1 MKKLL
6 LPILVVVVALLSS
19 CIGIESQITLQ
30 NDGSGTLLLNYRVS
44 RLMKNLDVA
53 KSDWHL
59 PLPVS
64 REDFQRTVDSI
75 SGLKLL
81 SLAQREDERDVLID
95 ARLAFTGVQAIN
107 SLGKEGQIE
116 LSLSNEGDLH
126 VFRQQIYRGRG
137 LEQISPESLQM
148 IQTFFEGYELSYRV
162 TAPAAIKRHSLG
174 ELSPDQRSVIYKTSV
189 ADLLK
194 SGEKQ
199 VLEVDW

>member
-6 LPILVVVVALLSS
+6 LPIMAAVLLSS
-19 CIGIESQITLQ
+19 CIGIDSQIALQ
-30 NDGSGTLLLNYRVS
+30 NDGSGTLLLSYRIS
-44 RLMKNLDVA
+44 QLMKNLDVA
-53 KSDWHL
+53 KSDRHL

-75 SGLKLL
+75 PGLKLL
-81 SLAQREDERDVLID
+81 SLSQREDERDVLID

-107 SLGKEGQIE
+107 NLGKEGQIE
-116 LSLSNEGDLH
+116 LSFSNEGDLH

-137 LEQISPESLQM
+137 MEEISPESLQM

-162 TAPAAIKRHSLG
+162 TAPAAIKKYSLG
-174 ELSPDQRSVIYKTSV
+174 ELSEDQRSVSYKTSV

-199 VLEVDW
+199 VLEVAW

>member
-6 LPILVVVVALLSS
+6 LPILAMVLLSS
-19 CIGIESQITLQ
+19 CIGIDSQISLQ
-30 NDGSGTLLLNYRVS
+30 NDGSGTLLLNYRIS
-44 RLMKNLDVA
+44 QLMKNLDVA

-95 ARLAFTGVQAIN
+95 ARLGFTGVQAIN

-116 LSLSNEGDLH
+116 LSFSNEGGLH
-126 VFRQQIYRGRG
+126 VFRQQIYRGRS
-137 LEQISPESLQM
+137 LEEISPESLQM
-148 IQTFFEGYELSYRV
+148 IQTIFEGYELSYRV

-174 ELSPDQRSVIYKTSV
+174 ELSGDQRSVSYKTSV
-189 ADLLK
+189 AELLK

-199 VLEVDW
+199 VLEVAW

>member
-1 MKKLL
+1 MKTLL
-6 LPILVVVVALLSS
+6 LPILAVVLLSS
-19 CIGIESQITLQ
+19 CIGIDSQITLQ
-30 NDGSGTLLLNYRVS
+30 NDGSGTLLLNYRIS
-44 RLMKNLDVA
+44 QLMKNLDVA

-75 SGLKLL
+75 SGLKLV
-81 SLAQREDERDVLID
+81 SLTQREDERDVLID
-95 ARLAFTGVQAIN
+95 ARLEFTGVQAIN
-107 SLGKEGQIE
+107 SIGKEGQIE
-116 LSLSNEGDLH
+116 LSFSNEGDLH

-137 LEQISPESLQM
+137 LEEISQESLQM

-174 ELSPDQRSVIYKTSV
+174 ELSEDQRSVNYRTSV

-199 VLEVDW
+199 VLEVAW

>member
-1 MKKLL
+1 MKKLS
-6 LPILVVVVALLSS
+6 LPILAVVLLSS
-19 CIGIESQITLQ
+19 CIGIDSQITLQ
-30 NDGSGTLLLNYRVS
+30 NDGSGTMLLNYRIS
-44 RLMKNLDVA
+44 QLMKNLDVA

-81 SLAQREDERDVLID
+81 SLTQREDERDVLID

-107 SLGKEGQIE
+107 SLGREGQIE
-116 LSLSNEGDLH
+116 LSFSNEGDLH

-137 LEQISPESLQM
+137 LEEISPESLQM

-174 ELSPDQRSVIYKTSV
+174 ELSEDQRSVSYKTSV

-199 VLEVDW
+199 VLVVAW

>member
-1 MKKLL
+1 MKKLS
-6 LPILVVVVALLSS
+6 LPILAVVLLSS
-19 CIGIESQITLQ
+19 CIGIDSQITLQ
-30 NDGSGTLLLNYRVS
+30 NDGSGTMLLNYRIS
-44 RLMKNLDVA
+44 QLMKNLDVA

-81 SLAQREDERDVLID
+81 SLTQREDERDVLID

-107 SLGKEGQIE
+107 SLGREGQIE
-116 LSLSNEGDLH
+116 LSFSNEGDLY

-137 LEQISPESLQM
+137 LEEISPESLQM

-174 ELSPDQRSVIYKTSV
+174 ELSEDQRSVSYKTSV

-199 VLEVDW
+199 VLEVAW

>member
-1 MKKLL
+1 MLS
-6 LPILVVVVALLSS
+6 LPILAVVLLSS
-19 CIGIESQITLQ
+19 CIGIDSQITLQ
-30 NDGSGTLLLNYRVS
+30 NDGSGTMLLNYRIS
-44 RLMKNLDVA
+44 QLMKNLDVA

-81 SLAQREDERDVLID
+81 SLTQREDERDVLID

-107 SLGKEGQIE
+107 SLGREGQIE
-116 LSLSNEGDLH
+116 LSFSNEGDLH

-137 LEQISPESLQM
+137 LEEISPESLQM

-174 ELSPDQRSVIYKTSV
+174 ELSEDQRSVSYKTSV

-199 VLEVDW
+199 VLVVAW

>member
-6 LPILVVVVALLSS
+6 LPILAVALLSS
-19 CIGIESQITLQ
+19 CIGIDSQISLQ
-30 NDGSGTLLLNYRVS
+30 NDGSGTLLLNYRIS
-44 RLMKNLDVA
+44 QLMKNLDVA

-95 ARLAFTGVQAIN
+95 ARLGFTGVQAIN

-116 LSLSNEGDLH
+116 LSFSNEGGLH
-126 VFRQQIYRGRG
+126 IFRQQIYRGRS
-137 LEQISPESLQM
+137 LEEISPESLQM

-174 ELSPDQRSVIYKTSV
+174 ELSPDQRSVSYKTSV

-199 VLEVDW
+199 VLEVAW